1 MVCAFVL
8 DPGIFAGE
16 DGAPPRVRFLLDGLT
31 DLDRRLRER
40 GGGLIVR
47 RGDGADEI
55 AALARELGAVE
66 VHACADGEPYALERD
81 ARAARACEQAG
92 APLTLHHDQT
102 LVEHRRILSAEGQPY
117 RTYSAY
123 ARAVARDARRART
136 SPSRASS

>member
-1 MVCAFVL
+1 M
-8 DPGIFAGE
+8 
-16 DGAPPRVRFLLDGLT
+16 
-31 DLDRRLRER
+31 
-40 GGGLIVR
+40 R

-55 AALARELGAVE
+55 AALARECGAVE

-81 ARAARACEQAG
+81 ARAARACERAG

-123 ARAVARDARRART
+123 ARAVAASPPTART
-136 SPSRASS
+136 PPSRGSS